1 LAAKGNTANGRV
13 DLTAL
18 IASPDGT
25 TVIRGEQRGV
35 NDAAEE
41 IGTTLAERLLAQGG
55 EEILK
60 ALEKRAT

>member
-13 DLTAL
+13 HLAAL

-25 TVIRGEQRGV
+25 TVIRGEQSGV